1 MANHP
6 MTPRILEAFQQV
18 SAIPRRSKHEAR
30 IRTWL
35 VDWAGRHGF
44 PHAIDGIGNLVIRVP
59 ASEGHGHAP
68 MVTLQG
74 HLDMVCEKTPETTHD
89 FATDPIVP
97 VMEGDWLTAPGTTL
111 GADNGIAIAM
121 AMVAATE
128 PDLVHPP
135 LELFFTIDEET
146 GLTGASELKPGF
158 LQGHL
163 LINIDSEDEGVITVG
178 CAGGVDTR
186 LHIPIPHEDRP
197 EGFVGIQ
204 LYAGGMSGGHSGV
217 DIHKMRANA
226 IRVLARAVGA
236 LKGFDL
242 RLADLR
248 GGTAH
253 NAIPRDATAE
263 LLVRPADLG
272 ALRAK
277 VAELSG
283 VLAAEFTRTDPGLFL
298 ELRDGD
304 GVCERCPSDAGTAQL
319 IDLLLVMPHGPAAM
333 STDIEGL
340 VETSNNEA
348 EVKLAGEELVI
359 LSSQRSS
366 VVSRLEAHTQR
377 VEGLA
382 RVAGGRAESGEGY
395 PPWQPN
401 MDSALLAR
409 AQRIYR
415 ALYGKEPVVE
425 VIHAGLECGIIGD
438 RYPHMDMI
446 SIGPTIVDPHSPDER
461 LLVPTVGL
469 VWDYLVAILADL
481 AEA

>member
-30 IRTWL
+30 IRAWL
-35 VDWAGRHGF
+35 VDWAGSRGF
-44 PHAIDGIGNLVIRVP
+44 AHDIDAIGNLVIRVP
-59 ASEGHGHAP
+59 ASEGHGDAP

-74 HLDMVCEKTPETTHD
+74 HLDMVCEKTPDSDHD

-97 VMEGDWLTAPGTTL
+97 VMEGEWLTAPGTTL

-128 PDLVHPP
+128 PSLVHPP

-158 LQGHL
+158 LQGQL
-163 LINIDSEDEGVITVG
+163 LLNIDSEDEGVITVG
-178 CAGGVDTR
+178 CAGGVDTH

-197 EGFVGIQ
+197 EGFTGVQ

-226 IRVLARAVGA
+226 IRVLARALGA

-253 NAIPRDATAE
+253 NAIPRDASAD
-263 LLVRPADLG
+263 LLVRPADLD

-277 VAELSG
+277 VAELSTAM
-283 VLAAEFTRTDPGLFL
+283 AAEFTHTDPGLFL
-298 ELRDGD
+298 ELRDWD
-304 GVCERCPSDAGTAQL
+304 GPCARCPSEAGTAKVV
-319 IDLLLVMPHGPAAM
+319 DLLLVMPHGPAAM

-348 EVKLAGEELVI
+348 EVKLEGEGLI
-359 LSSQRSS
+359 LLSSQRSS
-366 VVSRLEAHTQR
+366 VVSRLAAHTQR
-377 VEGLA
+377 IEGLA
-382 RVAGGRAESGEGY
+382 RIAGGHAESGEGY

-409 AQRIYR
+409 AQRIYQ
-415 ALYGKEPVVE
+415 ALYGKDPVVE

-446 SIGPTIVDPHSPDER
+446 SIGPTIVDPHSPEER